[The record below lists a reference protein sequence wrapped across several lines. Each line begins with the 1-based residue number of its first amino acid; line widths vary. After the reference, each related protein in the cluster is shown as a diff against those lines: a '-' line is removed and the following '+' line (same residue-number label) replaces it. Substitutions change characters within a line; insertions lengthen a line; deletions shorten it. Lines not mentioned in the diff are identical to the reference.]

1 MTRDD
6 LQNAYRQMFV
16 IRKFE
21 ETIRDLYQQGKIRG
35 SFHPCV
41 GQEAVAVGAC
51 GALRRDDYM
60 TCTYRGHGHALAK
73 GLSARAAM
81 AEMLGKATGC
91 SKGKGGSMHFTDPS
105 VGLLGANAIV
115 AAGIPHAAGAALA
128 AQMQK
133 SLTPSPLPMGEGGG
147 GEGMRVA
154 LAFFGEGA
162 VNQGVFHESLNLA
175 VIWKLPLVLVCEN
188 NLYSEMTPSHETTS
202 IVETYKRAS
211 AYGMNARQA
220 DGNDV
225 EAMHDAV
232 SEAVANARAGNGPTY
247 IEAQT
252 YRLWGHMMGDPE
264 VYRTKEEVAGARARE
279 PITRLGERLKTMGFD
294 DDALKKLESEAS
306 EIISDALMFAENSP
320 APNPQDAFEDVLSPM
335 VLN

>member
-6 LQNAYRQMFV
+6 LQNAYRQMVV

-51 GALRRDDYM
+51 AALRRDDYM

-73 GLSARAAM
+73 GLSVRAAM

-133 SLTPSPLPMGEGGG
+133 SD
-147 GEGMRVA
+147 RVA

-202 IVETYKRAS
+202 TVETYKRA
-211 AYGMNARQA
+211 AGYGMNAVQV

-225 EAMHDAV
+225 EAMYDAV
-232 SEAVANARAGNGPTY
+232 SNAVANARGGNGPTY

-264 VYRTKEEVAGARARE
+264 VYRTKEEVAQARERE
-279 PITRLGERLKTMGFD
+279 PITRLGNRLKTLGLD
-294 DDALKKLESEAS
+294 DDALKKLETEAQA
-306 EIISDALMFAENSP
+306 IISDALTFAENSP
-320 APNPQDAFEDVLSPM
+320 APQPQDAFEDIFA
-335 VLN
+335 